1 MAYSLNLYAYIN
13 ENKCALTTFAHL
25 YMQKKNPKKNIW
37 GDKSYISGQTLPEQ
51 PEE

>member
-25 YMQKKNPKKNIW
+25 YMQKK
-37 GDKSYISGQTLPEQ
+37 KSQEKHMRW
-51 PEE
+51 